1 MLNSSARGGGVAEM
15 LPKVVSI
22 LRELGVD
29 VHWYVMSSEQPGYFQ
44 LTKRLHNL
52 IHGHGDPTL
61 GPEEQQLYE
70 SVSREVADELC
81 KLLSPNDVLVAGCV
95 VVFALSIES
104 LGLVPAVALTSFLLS
119 IADRHVELVSAFI
132 VALVLALFSWLVF
145 TVALSMSWPAFGY
158 LFH

>member
-1 MLNSSARGGGVAEM
+1 MQRVRASKGVLAGLIFIGLALLFGASALSLSMGTAARMG
-15 LPKVVSI
+15 
-22 LRELGVD
+22 
-29 VHWYVMSSEQPGYFQ
+29 PGYFPM
-44 LTKRLHNL
+44 LLAITLALLGVLVVVEGLFSGADVPGRTNL
-52 IHGHGDPTL
+52 R
-61 GPEEQQLYE
+61 
-70 SVSREVADELC
+70 SV
-81 KLLSPNDVLVAGCV
+81 VLVAGSV
-95 VVFALSIES
+95 VVFALSFES

>member
-1 MLNSSARGGGVAEM
+1 MQRVRASKGVLAGLIFIGLALLFGASALSLSMGTAARMG
-15 LPKVVSI
+15 
-22 LRELGVD
+22 
-29 VHWYVMSSEQPGYFQ
+29 PGYFPMM
-44 LTKRLHNL
+44 LAITLALLGVLVVVEGLFSGADVPGRTNL
-52 IHGHGDPTL
+52 R
-61 GPEEQQLYE
+61 
-70 SVSREVADELC
+70 SV
-81 KLLSPNDVLVAGCV
+81 VLVAGSV

>member
-1 MLNSSARGGGVAEM
+1 VPGRTN
-15 LPKVVSI
+15 
-22 LRELGVD
+22 LR
-29 VHWYVMSSEQPGYFQ
+29 
-44 LTKRLHNL
+44 
-52 IHGHGDPTL
+52 
-61 GPEEQQLYE
+61 
-70 SVSREVADELC
+70 SV
-81 KLLSPNDVLVAGCV
+81 VLVAGSV

-119 IADRHVELVSAFI
+119 IADRHVELVSAFL

>member
-1 MLNSSARGGGVAEM
+1 LIFIGLALLFGASALSLSMGTAARMG
-15 LPKVVSI
+15 
-22 LRELGVD
+22 
-29 VHWYVMSSEQPGYFQ
+29 PGYFPMM
-44 LTKRLHNL
+44 LAITLALLGVLVVVEGLFSGADVPGRTNL
-52 IHGHGDPTL
+52 R
-61 GPEEQQLYE
+61 
-70 SVSREVADELC
+70 SV
-81 KLLSPNDVLVAGCV
+81 VLVAGSV

>member
-1 MLNSSARGGGVAEM
+1 MQRVRASKGVLAGLIFIGLALLFGASALSLSMGTAARMG
-15 LPKVVSI
+15 
-22 LRELGVD
+22 
-29 VHWYVMSSEQPGYFQ
+29 PGYFPMM
-44 LTKRLHNL
+44 LAITLALLGVLVVVEGLFSGADVPGRTNL
-52 IHGHGDPTL
+52 R
-61 GPEEQQLYE
+61 
-70 SVSREVADELC
+70 SV
-81 KLLSPNDVLVAGCV
+81 VLVAGSV

-132 VALVLALFSWLVF
+132 VALVLAVFSWLVF